1 MASTQTRPEAAQN
14 RVQPNS
20 APSNRASKNHA
31 PLNRDRLN
39 YEGQV
44 ILLLE
49 GGGAIGAYQV
59 GVYQA
64 LHEWGVEPDWIVGT
78 SIGAINAAL
87 IVGNKREQRL
97 DRLKDFW
104 ERLQQPAEWGQSLI
118 PGSQTMASLMTI
130 ANGISGFFEP
140 NLLAMSNPQAIL
152 GPEQAGFYS
161 TEPLWNTLNELVNVS
176 LLQQAAEPRISLGAV
191 NVSSGQMR
199 YFDSDIEPIELATVM
214 ASGALPPAFPAVRVN
229 GQAYWDGGVFSNT
242 PFELVMNQEPRRN
255 SLIFAAHLWHN
266 EGPLPGSV
274 WEAIGRSKEIQ
285 YASRV
290 DNFVNAERKLH
301 RLRHVISELGA
312 QLPAA
317 TQSDPA
323 CRDLLGSG
331 CDTTM
336 HLCRLQAPRLVGEDA
351 LRDIDF
357 SAQGIEQRRQ
367 AGYSDTVSLLKT
379 QPWAEPHD
387 SIEGIVVHLAGG

>member
-1 MASTQTRPEAAQN
+1 MAPTQSSRTAAATQ
-14 RVQPNS
+14 S
-20 APSNRASKNHA
+20 
-31 PLNRDRLN
+31 PLNYD
-39 YEGQV
+39 GQV
-44 ILLLE
+44 VLLFE
-49 GGGAIGAYQV
+49 GGGALGAYQV

-97 DRLKDFW
+97 DRLKEFW
-104 ERLQQPAEWGQSLI
+104 ERIQQPSEWGQNVI

-130 ANGISGFFEP
+130 TNGISGFFEP
-140 NLLAMSNPQAIL
+140 NFLAASNPQAIL
-152 GPEQAGFYS
+152 GVEQAGFYS
-161 TEPLWNTLNELVNVS
+161 AAPLLDTLDQLVNVN
-176 LLQQAAEPRISLGAV
+176 LLRQGVQPRISLGTV

-199 YFDSDIEPIELATVM
+199 YFDSDIEPIALETVM
-214 ASGALPPAFPAVRVN
+214 ASGALPPAFPAVIVN

-242 PFELVMNQEPRRN
+242 PFELIMNQTPRRN
-255 SLIFAAHLWHN
+255 SLIFAAHLWHG
-266 EGPLPGSV
+266 EGPVPGSV

-290 DNFVNAERKLH
+290 DRFVEAERKLH
-301 RLRHVISELGA
+301 RLRHVITELGA

-317 TQSDPA
+317 ARNDPV
-323 CRDLLGSG
+323 CHDLLASG
-331 CDTTM
+331 CATTM
-336 HLCRLQAPRLVGEDA
+336 HLCRLQAPRLAGEDA

-367 AGYSDTVSLLKT
+367 AGYADTVSLLQSK
-379 QPWAEPHD
+379 PWTAPHD
-387 SIEGIVVHLAGG
+387 PLEGIVVHGNED